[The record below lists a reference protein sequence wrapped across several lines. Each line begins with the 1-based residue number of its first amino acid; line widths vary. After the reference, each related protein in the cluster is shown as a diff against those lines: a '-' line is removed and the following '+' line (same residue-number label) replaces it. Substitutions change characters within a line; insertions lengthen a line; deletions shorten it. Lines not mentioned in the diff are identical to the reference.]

1 MAKIHKLPERD
12 PGVGLTQRQ
21 KRILDVIRHAVDR
34 RGYPPSLR
42 EIGDSVGLTS
52 PSSVAHQLAALE
64 RKGYLRRDPNPVSYT
79 HLDVYKRQG
88 NHGGGAVTRL
98 SARPAGAADDRS
110 TRRSRPAFIR
120 PADVHAR
127 GTTSGSCPRSW
138 SSPRCD
144 LRKDAPCLT
153 S

>member
-64 RKGYLRRDPNPVSYT
+64 RKSYPVSYT

-88 NHGGGAVTRL
+88 
-98 SARPAGAADDRS
+98 
-110 TRRSRPAFIR
+110 SR
-120 PADVHAR
+120 
-127 GTTSGSCPRSW
+127 
-138 SSPRCD
+138 
-144 LRKDAPCLT
+144 APPW
-153 S
+153 